1 MQVLYKSTRGKE
13 ETVTASM
20 AILKGLSEDGGL
32 FVPTE
37 IPCSIGE
44 MNNCNCSAVYY
55 YCQYTEQLRITLERQ
70 EISCRYYTKAQEE
83 KKKP

>member
-1 MQVLYKSTRGKE
+1 M
-13 ETVTASM
+13 
-20 AILKGLSEDGGL
+20 
-32 FVPTE
+32 
-37 IPCSIGE
+37 CSIGE
-44 MNNCNCSAVYY
+44 MNNCNCSVVYY

>member
-37 IPCSIGE
+37 IPKLDVPMDELAEIE
-44 MNNCNCSAVYY
+44 
-55 YCQYTEQLRITLERQ
+55 EEELLDELERSSEDEHQ
-70 EISCRYYTKAQEE
+70 
-83 KKKP
+83 

>member
-1 MQVLYKSTRGKE
+1 M
-13 ETVTASM
+13 
-20 AILKGLSEDGGL
+20 
-32 FVPTE
+32 
-37 IPCSIGE
+37 CSIGE

-83 KKKP
+83 KKKPYSFYGYFKGAF